1 MALESGGIDAQVE
14 QRMDAYRNNPQQLQ
28 QRSKMSGSLLDLL
41 ALQKITS
48 EKQAVARDMQMK
60 MQQQPGTIAQQ
71 REQQAVQ
78 LAKQEMGGTLGE
90 LAGRTK
96 GTLDQKQKMQQ
107 QNMQRVAKAQPQR
120 PAGIAGLPGLAG
132 AQPQAR
138 RMPPPQTQGLAGAR
152 MAQAAA
158 QGGPRRM
165 ASGGIV
171 AFQTGEEVTSPFR
184 RKFNELV
191 NRVGEDMALQRLRQQ
206 VKTKYGLFASP
217 VGGLRAQSDDQR
229 AYAKKVLDVADSLGE
244 AELLELADADFKAA
258 MSAAEVD
265 ALPALPLSS
274 TTTETVTEDT
284 ITDTTQTESLD
295 PTTEQV
301 EDTITGNVTFLPAE
315 QEDFFEGIE
324 TSYEPVTP
332 KEADKTALNASIEA
346 MSEQA
351 GQVPTRD
358 DVAPLEVAPLEF
370 VEAPYDAQ
378 GQEILRSL
386 TARYAQDMQADPLAA
401 MQAAG
406 ASSDAY
412 FDRAG
417 KAAIYAQQ
425 EADERALQAETL
437 DPDRLKKLARM
448 QTLAGG
454 RRGAGGIGQAYV
466 DAQLGQDKRRS
477 AGLETIRGIQDTGV
491 TTDTGIASY
500 GAQSRE
506 NAASRAEARRKAG
519 IAGARGLLT
528 DQENRAAQQQR
539 IQNEINVLNKKYEQD
554 VASGDFN
561 AAREALIRQG
571 QAAREV
577 VGVNADDVNNQVK
590 VNVSVAEDENRA
602 RKAEVESKLEVAKK
616 RSDERLELN
625 KELFNNE
632 IELMK
637 LAEARAETVTTLVS
651 DYLSKNPM
659 AMELQN
665 RLRQLAGS
673 ENSVEYR
680 ETAEALKR
688 LERATME
695 ELARRFTTFADAY
708 TDMITLNQRIQ
719 QLRAQNTAVSSTP
732 SRLNP
737 NEVTVET
744 IQP

>member
-1 MALESGGIDAQVE
+1 
-14 QRMDAYRNNPQQLQ
+14 
-28 QRSKMSGSLLDLL
+28 
-41 ALQKITS
+41 
-48 EKQAVARDMQMK
+48 
-60 MQQQPGTIAQQ
+60 
-71 REQQAVQ
+71 
-78 LAKQEMGGTLGE
+78 
-90 LAGRTK
+90 
-96 GTLDQKQKMQQ
+96 
-107 QNMQRVAKAQPQR
+107 
-120 PAGIAGLPGLAG
+120 
-132 AQPQAR
+132 
-138 RMPPPQTQGLAGAR
+138 
-152 MAQAAA
+152 
-158 QGGPRRM
+158 M

-171 AFQTGEEVTSPFR
+171 SFQTGEEVTSPFR

-265 ALPALPLSS
+265 ALPALPMSS
-274 TTTETVTEDT
+274 TATETVTEDT

-301 EDTITGNVTFLPAE
+301 EDQITGNVVFTPIE
-315 QEDFFEGIE
+315 PPDFFKDIE
-324 TSYEPVTP
+324 TSYEPTTP
-332 KEADKTALNASIEA
+332 KEADKTALNASIAE
-346 MSEQA
+346 MTKQA

-412 FDRAG
+412 FDREG
-417 KAAIYAQQ
+417 KAATYAQQ

-477 AGLETIRGIQDTGV
+477 AGLETLRGIQDTGI

-506 NAASRAEARRKAG
+506 NAASRAEARRVAG

-528 DQENRAAQQQR
+528 DQENRARQQQKL
-539 IQNEINVLNKKYEQD
+539 QNEVNVLNKTYEQE
-554 VASGDFN
+554 VSKGNYN

-571 QAAREV
+571 QALREV

-590 VNVSVAEDENRA
+590 VAISVSEDENES
-602 RKAEVESKLEVAKK
+602 RKAAVERALEAATERSKAFHD
-616 RSDERLELN
+616 R
-625 KELFNNE
+625 
-632 IELMK
+632 IEN
-637 LAEARAETVTTLVS
+637 
-651 DYLSKNPM
+651 LSKNRNELIKMRDERAKVVYEAIATQM
-659 AMELQN
+659 AQNPLIMSLSNELRN
-665 RLRQLAGS
+665 LSEAENPVKYAEIERQLD
-673 ENSVEYR
+673 
-680 ETAEALKR
+680 ALR
-688 LERATME
+688 RTITE
-695 ELARRFTTFADAY
+695 ELVLMYDIFADAY
-708 TDMITLNQRIQ
+708 GSMNELNLRIQ
-719 QLRAQNTAVSSTP
+719 ELDALTGTGNFV
-732 SRLNP
+732 SRLDP
-737 NEVTVET
+737 TTTPIET
-744 IQP
+744 IEP